1 MLLEMILAILFR
13 SFRFIAPKDFLTIW
27 LSNLLSVTVSDEGY
41 RIPLNWISAGF
52 DYVYSIYYSIIA

>member
-41 RIPLNWISAGF
+41 RISLNWISAGF
-52 DYVYSIYYSIIA
+52 DYI